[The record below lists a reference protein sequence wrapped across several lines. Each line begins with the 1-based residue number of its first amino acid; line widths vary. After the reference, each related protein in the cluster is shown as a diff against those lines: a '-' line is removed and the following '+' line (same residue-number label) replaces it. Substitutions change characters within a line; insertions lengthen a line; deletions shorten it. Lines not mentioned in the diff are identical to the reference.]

1 MKFLSKIFNI
11 KVIAVIF
18 AIGLWYYVSV
28 TQGPVISKTFKNVP
42 VVPIN
47 VPSESYISNALQTV
61 SVVAEGPSKVILGLK
76 DSDFVA
82 TVNLL
87 NKKEGEFLVDV
98 EVTPPSSAIR
108 IKSFT
113 PDKIKVVLES
123 ISSKKFP
130 VVSEFI
136 NATQTTQFFPSLPI
150 VSPSS
155 VVAFGPGSELSKIK
169 RVYISIDV
177 SKITGNTTVVLPVQV
192 ETIDGSNLQNVYLN
206 PSSVVAEVKVSEE
219 NTIVTVPIVPTIQN
233 SPPQGFG
240 IKSISIQPSVITI
253 SGPISLVT
261 NIKSVTTDPI
271 DVSLLTSKTDFTVK
285 LSKIDNVTFP
295 VNTCKVTVD
304 VSPIVSKT
312 FTVQVKVVAPQGRQY
327 SVSQE
332 SINVIIAGF
341 KEVID
346 TITSDMIKCTVDATT
361 LDIGTYTLPIIV
373 SGLPQNVI
381 LQTITPTSVEVKI
394 Y

>member
-87 NKKEGEFLVDV
+87 NKNEGEFLVDV

-123 ISSKKFP
+123 IFQVKFP
-130 VVSEFI
+130 VVSEFV
-136 NATQTTQFFPSLPI
+136 NATQTTQFLPSLPI
-150 VSPSS
+150 VSPNS
-155 VVAFGPGSELSKIK
+155 VVAYGPGSELSKIK

-219 NTIVTVPIVPTIQN
+219 NTIVTV
-233 SPPQGFG
+233 
-240 IKSISIQPSVITI
+240 
-253 SGPISLVT
+253 
-261 NIKSVTTDPI
+261 
-271 DVSLLTSKTDFTVK
+271 
-285 LSKIDNVTFP
+285 
-295 VNTCKVTVD
+295 
-304 VSPIVSKT
+304 
-312 FTVQVKVVAPQGRQY
+312 
-327 SVSQE
+327 
-332 SINVIIAGF
+332 
-341 KEVID
+341 
-346 TITSDMIKCTVDATT
+346 
-361 LDIGTYTLPIIV
+361 
-373 SGLPQNVI
+373 
-381 LQTITPTSVEVKI
+381 
-394 Y
+394 